1 MKLQV
6 LYHFHFCY
14 PFKKGSA
21 QINHMC
27 RKVLNIGFV
36 CVCVWGGG
44 GGGGGGGQGSEYWGG
59 GGQGG
64 AKLFADCKLI
74 GAPAPSQCQITQF
87 LTL

>member
-44 GGGGGGGQGSEYWGG
+44 GGGGGGGARFRILGG
-59 GGQGG
+59 GGGKGG
-64 AKLFADCKLI
+64 PNFSLTVNLSEPPPPVSAK
-74 GAPAPSQCQITQF
+74 
-87 LTL
+87 